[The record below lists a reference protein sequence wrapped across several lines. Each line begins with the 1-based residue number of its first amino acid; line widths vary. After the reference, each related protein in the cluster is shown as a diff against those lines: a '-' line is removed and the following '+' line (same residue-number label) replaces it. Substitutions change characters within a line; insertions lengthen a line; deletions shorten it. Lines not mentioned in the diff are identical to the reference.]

1 MPTFQERA
9 LVANMFEKFG
19 FHPRCKKCL
28 TLKRKECEFPQ
39 YRAIGVKIFYCA
51 DFKRSN

>member
-9 LVANMFEKFG
+9 LVANMFEKYG
-19 FHPRCKKCL
+19 LHVKCKRCLNRKKCPS
-28 TLKRKECEFPQ
+28 PQ
-39 YRAIGVKIFYCA
+39 YAAVGVKNFYCA